1 MMASMVTHRHF
12 KNNKVL
18 KIHFWMYVFYPVEK
32 KKKMAKRK
40 SHIFFFL
47 ITLVKKTF
55 FFPPR
60 NKKVK

>member
-32 KKKMAKRK
+32 KKKWQKEK
-40 SHIFFFL
+40 VIFFFL